1 MRQGVEVADSLLQ
14 GVEVAQSLRQRVE
27 VAESLRQ
34 GVEVAESLL
43 LRVEVV
49 VSVLQEVEVVV
60 YPLRGVAREVCPPL
74 QALVF
79 RPLLPVG
86 DPLQREARLQ
96 EAVLPLLRVEA
107 GLHLPTEEAR
117 NWGASTAGYC
127 PSQMS

>member
-1 MRQGVEVADSLLQ
+1 MRQ
-14 GVEVAQSLRQRVE
+14 GVEVAQSLRRGVE

-49 VSVLQEVEVVV
+49 VSVLEEVV